1 MCLRRVPLLS
11 LHERTEGTSADDCPW
26 GQRCLSTV
34 WPPALRCSKDS
45 DSLGRATQPEGVC
58 WGAKG
63 SSVVKVDAMVWCG
76 VGGYGMV
83 WCGEGR
89 WLWYGVVWAAMV
101 WYGEGRRLW
110 YVVVKVGS
118 YSMVWCGVVKV
129 GGYSM
134 VWCGEGRW
142 L

>member
-89 WLWYGVVWAAMV
+89 WLWYGM
-101 WYGEGRRLW
+101 
-110 YVVVKVGS
+110 VKVGGCG
-118 YSMVWCGVVKV
+118 MVWCGRLWCGMVKE
-129 GGYSM
+129 GGYGM
-134 VWCGEGRW
+134 LW
-142 L
+142 